1 MNKSVN
7 KKGKPKM
14 KSIRRKSP
22 YFRYGRKQKTKK
34 TKNRSVKKIYGGE
47 TEDVET
53 DEKGNNKKVS
63 PKKNKEIVPS
73 KDNKDKKMEEKT
85 S

>member
-47 TEDVET
+47 TKDVET

-63 PKKNKEIVPS
+63 LKRIKRFFPQRIIRIRKWKKKLL
-73 KDNKDKKMEEKT
+73 
-85 S
+85 